1 MKHKQI
7 ILFIVFLSGLR
18 LMAAATPDSLLRQV
32 PAKATFFTTDQ
43 LSNIYYINEQY
54 EIVKYIWT
62 EERTFTYSNK
72 QLGKPGWIDASNPMQ
87 VLVLYPDVQ
96 TVVIL
101 DSRMG
106 QVNLIRLLAT
116 ADGHSYLPLAAC
128 AQPEDDFFWIF
139 DGLQQKL
146 VKLDERGMTVAE
158 SEAFTSMFDF
168 SVLEPRLYYQ
178 GQTLFLSDPVPGIL
192 IFDRFGSFVRG
203 MELGGDGMLQIERDH
218 FLFLAD
224 DSLHLVNR
232 QLYGSEVQPLPLTGV
247 LQIRLVSGRL
257 FLRTPNGISVFRNE
271 D

>member
-1 MKHKQI
+1 M
-7 ILFIVFLSGLR
+7 
-18 LMAAATPDSLLRQV
+18 ATPDSLLRFI
-32 PAKATFFTTDQ
+32 PASTTFFTTDQ

-72 QLGKPGWIDASNPMQ
+72 QLGKPSWVDASNPMQ

-106 QVNLIRLLAT
+106 QINLLRLLST
-116 ADGHSYLPLAAC
+116 PDGYSYLPLAAC

-158 SEAFTSMFDF
+158 SEVFTSMFDF
-168 SVLEPRLYYQ
+168 TVLEPKLYYQ
-178 GQTLFLSDPVPGIL
+178 GQTLFLADTVPGIL
-192 IFDRFGSFVRG
+192 LFDRFGSFVRA
-203 MELGGDGMLQIERDH
+203 MEFSSQSMLQIERDH
-218 FLFLAD
+218 FLFLEN
-224 DSLHLVNR
+224 DSMHIVNR
-232 QLYGSEVQPLPLTGV
+232 QLYGSVVQPLPMDDV
-247 LQIRLVSGRL
+247 VQIRVVSGRL
-257 FLRTPNGISVFRNE
+257 FLRTANGISVFRNE